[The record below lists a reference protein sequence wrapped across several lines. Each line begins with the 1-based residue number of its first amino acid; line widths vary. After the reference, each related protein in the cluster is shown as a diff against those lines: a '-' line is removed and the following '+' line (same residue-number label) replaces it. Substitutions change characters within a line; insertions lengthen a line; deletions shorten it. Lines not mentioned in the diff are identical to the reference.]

1 MANYGVAALL
11 IASLLVAVTLTDA
24 RITIMQLQRDSVGGG
39 YAAKAVPALTCNQV
53 NAVQAGDTCSSIA
66 ESGGL
71 TQDQFLGFNPN
82 INCQKIFLG
91 QWVCLDAS
99 AA

>member
-71 TQDQFLGFNPN
+71 TRTSS
-82 INCQKIFLG
+82 
-91 QWVCLDAS
+91 WAS
-99 AA
+99 TPISTASRSSLASGGSA